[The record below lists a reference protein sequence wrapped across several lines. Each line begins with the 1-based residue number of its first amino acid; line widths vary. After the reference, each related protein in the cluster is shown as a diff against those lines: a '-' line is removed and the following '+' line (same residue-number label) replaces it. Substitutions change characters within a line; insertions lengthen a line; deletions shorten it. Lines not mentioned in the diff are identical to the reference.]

1 MLLGT
6 KLGLEKFKL
15 VRIQEFIFL
24 LKFLSKVN
32 KALESLLT
40 ALDFCRVRQMTFFLG
55 TDWNEND

>member
-1 MLLGT
+1 MLIGT

-32 KALESLLT
+32 KALESLT
-40 ALDFCRVRQMTFFLG
+40 ALDFCRVRQMTVFLG